1 MKRVASLYLP
11 DWPIER
17 LAQAERIATPPER
30 APVDTTPLNAIAAQE
45 QAVACSVPR
54 GGGWR
59 PGARWARTE
68 DADARPRDRRAGRV
82 SEAAPHPFK
91 AMPPDEGGAV
101 VRDPRATPPS
111 ASPPWKGGAGG
122 GSADGSPSARLR
134 ADPP

>member
-30 APVDTTPLNAIAAQE
+30 APVDTVPLNAIAAQE

-59 PGARWARTE
+59 PGARWAH
-68 DADARPRDRRAGRV
+68 DSACCPII
-82 SEAAPHPFK
+82 EASSIG
-91 AMPPDEGGAV
+91 EE
-101 VRDPRATPPS
+101 
-111 ASPPWKGGAGG
+111 
-122 GSADGSPSARLR
+122 
-134 ADPP
+134 

>member
-30 APVDTTPLNAIAAQE
+30 APVDTAPLNAMAAQE

-68 DADARPRDRRAGRV
+68 APPRDRRAGRV

-101 VRDPRATPPS
+101 VRDHRV
-111 ASPPWKGGAGG
+111 GGDRHPGLVRGG
-122 GSADGSPSARLR
+122 PARR
-134 ADPP
+134 GR